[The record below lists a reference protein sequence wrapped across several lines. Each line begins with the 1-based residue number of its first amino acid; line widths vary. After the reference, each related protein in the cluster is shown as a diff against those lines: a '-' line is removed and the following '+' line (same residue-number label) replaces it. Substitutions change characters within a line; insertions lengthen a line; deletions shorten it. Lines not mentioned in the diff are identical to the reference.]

1 MRTIFGVDDIVLVD
15 EDGSPCGQK
24 VRRSPPSS
32 FLPSSSY

>member
-24 VRRSPPSS
+24 VQSVPRLVHDDR
-32 FLPSSSY
+32 LG